1 MEIYVYGLI
10 LTGYLILGFLS
21 REESG
26 RPDEKMARYIRRKT
40 QVWRRRKKEIRI
52 SDESAVRREMS
63 LLRPLDRTQDRV
75 EQFYVERIRIVLL
88 IILAGNILAAAS
100 YAAAGQNM
108 LLREGNFLAREE
120 IGGEDQNTELDVYL
134 EAEEEGEAGE
144 QERKRALQGSY
155 RLEVRS
161 RKYSDAELGKLAD
174 SLFEKLPS
182 QILGE
187 NKDLSHVTDSLVL
200 PEEAEGFPF
209 RILWESSSYALID
222 SDGTVGNLG
231 MKGDESEKVILS
243 AVLVYDNGTA
253 EGFRREKEYL
263 VTVLPPVMTDQ
274 ERLSEKIRE
283 SIRRADED
291 SAAEAELPLPREVEN
306 RRLEW
311 EEKPADPGFSILLF
325 AGIVA
330 VLTAAVMRSRLHE
343 SVEKRERQMIL
354 DYPQIIS
361 KFVLYLGAG
370 LSIRSTFL
378 RLGEEYQ
385 KGREAGKEERGAYE
399 EILRVCRELSS
410 GVSETE
416 AYAHFGQRCRPRQ
429 YARLS
434 TLLTQNLRK
443 GNQELLSVMQQEAQA
458 SYEERRNMARKLG
471 EEAETKLLLPMI
483 MMLTITM
490 LIIIIPAYYS
500 FAM

>member
-10 LTGYLILGFLS
+10 LIGYLVLGFLS

-26 RPDEKMARYIRRKT
+26 RLDERMALYIRRKT
-40 QVWRRRKKEIRI
+40 QAWRRMKKGIRI

-63 LLRPLDRTQDRV
+63 ILKPLDRTQNRV

-88 IILAGNILAAAS
+88 IILAGDILAAAS

-108 LLREGNFLAREE
+108 LLKEGSRLVRDE
-120 IGGEDQNTELDVYL
+120 IGGEDRTTELEIYL
-134 EAEEEGEAGE
+134 EPDGTEGSEN
-144 QERKRALQGSY
+144 QEKKRTPQGSC

-161 RKYSDAELGKLAD
+161 RRYSVAELEKLAET
-174 SLFEKLPS
+174 LFEKLPAMV
-182 QILGE
+182 LNE
-187 NKDLSHVTDSLVL
+187 NKDLSHVTGNLVL
-200 PEEAEGFPF
+200 PEEAYGFPF

-222 SDGTVGNLG
+222 SDGTVGNIG
-231 MKGDESEKVILS
+231 MKGGGSEKVILS

-253 EGFRREKEYL
+253 EGFRRVKEYL
-263 VTVLPPVMTDQ
+263 VTVFPPTVTEQ
-274 ERLSEKIRE
+274 ERLSEKILESVRE
-283 SIRRADED
+283 ADEE
-291 SAAEAELPLPREVEN
+291 SAAESVFPLPQTVED
-306 RRLEW
+306 RKLFW
-311 EEKPADPGFSILLF
+311 EEKPADPGPSILLF

-330 VLTAAVMRSRLHE
+330 VLMAAVMRSRLHE
-343 SVEKRERQMIL
+343 KVERRERQMIL

-370 LSIRSTFL
+370 MSIRSTFIL
-378 RLGEEYQ
+378 LGKEYQ

-410 GVSETE
+410 GVPETE
-416 AYAHFGQRCRPRQ
+416 AYARFGQRCRPRQ

-443 GNQELLSVMQQEAQA
+443 GNQEMLSVMQQEAQA

>member
-1 MEIYVYGLI
+1 MEIYVYGLF
-10 LTGYLILGFLS
+10 LTGYLTLGFLS

-26 RPDEKMARYIRRKT
+26 GLFEKMARYIRRKT
-40 QVWRRRKKEIRI
+40 QERSRRKKRIRI
-52 SDESAVRREMS
+52 SDESAVRREIS
-63 LLRPLDRTQDRV
+63 LLKPLDRTQTGV
-75 EQFYVERIRIVLL
+75 EQFYVERIRLVLL
-88 IILAGNILAAAS
+88 IFLAGDILAAAS
-100 YAAAGQNM
+100 YAAAGSNM
-108 LLREGNFLAREE
+108 LLKEENRLVREG
-120 IGGEDQNTELDVYL
+120 IGGEDKNTELEVYL
-134 EAEEEGEAGE
+134 EPEREEVQGE
-144 QERKRALQGSY
+144 QETKRTLLGNYQ
-155 RLEVRS
+155 LEVRS
-161 RKYSDAELGKLAD
+161 RKYSDEKLENLAEN
-174 SLFEKLPS
+174 LFEKLPGM
-182 QILGE
+182 ILDTNE
-187 NKDLSHVTDSLVL
+187 DLSHVTDSLAL
-200 PEEAEGFPF
+200 PEEADGFPF

-222 SDGTVGNLG
+222 SDGTVGNIG
-231 MKGDESEKVILS
+231 MKDGESEKVTLS
-243 AVLVYDNGTA
+243 AVLVYDNGTV
-253 EGFRREKEYL
+253 EGFRREREFP
-263 VTVLPPVMTDQ
+263 VTVLPPSMTDQ

-283 SIRRADED
+283 AIRRADED
-291 SAAEAELPLPREVEN
+291 SAAETVFPLPQEVEN
-306 RRLEW
+306 RRLAW
-311 EEKPADPGFSILLF
+311 AEKPSDPGPSILMF

-330 VLTAAVMRSRLHE
+330 VLAAAVMRSRLHE
-343 SVEKRERQMIL
+343 KVERRERQMVL

-370 LSIRSTFL
+370 LSIRSTFI

-385 KGREAGKEERGAYE
+385 KGREDGKEERGAYE

-416 AYAHFGQRCRPRQ
+416 AYAHFGQRCRMRQ

-458 SYEERRNMARKLG
+458 SFEERRNLARKLG

>member
-10 LTGYLILGFLS
+10 LAGYLVLGFLS
-21 REESG
+21 REERG
-26 RPDEKMARYIRRKT
+26 DPAEKMARYVYRKAMERT
-40 QVWRRRKKEIRI
+40 RSKKGILM
-52 SDESAVRREMS
+52 SDEGTVRREIS
-63 LLRPLDRTQDRV
+63 LLRPLDKTQSYL
-75 EQFYVERIRIVLL
+75 EQFYVERIRVMLL
-88 IILAGNILAAAS
+88 IFFAGNLLAAAS

-108 LLREGNFLAREE
+108 LLREGDRLTREE
-120 IGGEDQNTELDVYL
+120 IDGEDRNAELEVYV
-134 EAEEEGEAGE
+134 ES
-144 QERKRALQGSY
+144 ERKEHSDGREETWAPGGSY
-155 RLEVRS
+155 QLQVRS
-161 RKYSDAELGKLAD
+161 RKYSNADLEQLAENVFK
-174 SLFEKLPS
+174 KLPGMM
-182 QILGE
+182 LGD
-187 NKDLSHVTDSLVL
+187 NKDLLHVTSNLVL
-200 PEEAEGFPF
+200 PEAVDGFPF
-209 RILWESSSYALID
+209 RILWESSSYALVD
-222 SDGTVGNLG
+222 ADGTVGNLG
-231 MKGDESEKVILS
+231 MRGDECEKVILS
-243 AVLVYDNGTA
+243 AVLVYDNGTE
-253 EGFRREKEYL
+253 EGFRREKDYPI
-263 VTVLPPVMTDQ
+263 TVVPYEMNEQ
-274 ERLSEKIRE
+274 ERISEKIRK
-283 SIRRADED
+283 SIIKNDVE
-291 SAAEAELPLPREVEN
+291 SAADPEFPLPQEVEN
-306 RRLEW
+306 RRLHW
-311 EEKPADPGFSILLF
+311 EEKPADPGLSILLF

-330 VLTAAVMRSRLHE
+330 VLMAAAMKSRLHE
-343 SVEKRERQMIL
+343 KVEKRQRQMIL

-416 AYAHFGQRCRPRQ
+416 AYAHFGQRCRSRQ

-443 GNQELLSVMQQEAQA
+443 GNQELLSVMQQEARA

>member
-10 LTGYLILGFLS
+10 FVAYLVLGFLS
-21 REESG
+21 GEESG
-26 RPDEKMARYIRRKT
+26 RTDERMARYIRRKT
-40 QVWRRRKKEIRI
+40 QEWGRRKKGIRI

-63 LLRPLDRTQDRV
+63 LLKPLDRTQNRV

-88 IILAGNILAAAS
+88 IILAGDILAAAS
-100 YAAAGQNM
+100 YAAAGRNM
-108 LLREGNFLAREE
+108 LLREGSRLVRDG
-120 IGGEDQNTELDVYL
+120 IGGEDQNTELEVYL
-134 EAEEEGEAGE
+134 EPEGAGE
-144 QERKRALQGSY
+144 PGNQDTKRTLQGSY
-155 RLEVRS
+155 QLEVRS
-161 RKYSDAELGKLAD
+161 RKYSGAELEKLAETI
-174 SLFEKLPS
+174 FEKLPS
-182 QILGE
+182 MILNE
-187 NKDLSHVTDSLVL
+187 NKDLSHVTGSLAL
-200 PEEAEGFPF
+200 PEEADGFPF

-231 MKGDESEKVILS
+231 MKGGESEKVILS

-263 VTVLPPVMTDQ
+263 VTVLPPAVTEQ

-283 SIRRADED
+283 SVRKADEE
-291 SAAEAELPLPREVEN
+291 SAAEALFPLPQMVED
-306 RRLEW
+306 RKLFW
-311 EEKPADPGFSILLF
+311 EEKPADPGLSILLF
-325 AGIVA
+325 AVIVA
-330 VLTAAVMRSRLHE
+330 VLMAAVMRSRLHE
-343 SVEKRERQMIL
+343 KVKRRERQMIL

-370 LSIRSTFL
+370 LSIRSTFIM
-378 RLGEEYQ
+378 LGKEYQ

-410 GVSETE
+410 GVPETE
-416 AYAHFGQRCRPRQ
+416 AYARFGQRCRTRQ

>member
-10 LTGYLILGFLS
+10 LIGYLVLGFLS
-21 REESG
+21 REEGG
-26 RPDEKMARYIRRKT
+26 RLDERMARYIRRKT
-40 QVWRRRKKEIRI
+40 QAWRRMKKGIRI

-63 LLRPLDRTQDRV
+63 ILKPLDRTQNRV

-88 IILAGNILAAAS
+88 IILAGDILAAAC

-108 LLREGNFLAREE
+108 LLREGSRLVRDE
-120 IGGEDQNTELDVYL
+120 IGGVDRTTELEVYL
-134 EAEEEGEAGE
+134 EPEGAGE
-144 QERKRALQGSY
+144 SGYQEKKRTLQGGCQ
-155 RLEVRS
+155 LEVRS
-161 RKYSDAELGKLAD
+161 RRYSTAELEKLAETI
-174 SLFEKLPS
+174 FEKLPAM
-182 QILGE
+182 ILNE
-187 NKDLSHVTDSLVL
+187 NKDLSHVTGSLAL
-200 PEEAEGFPF
+200 PEEADGFPF

-222 SDGTVGNLG
+222 SDGTVGNIG
-231 MKGDESEKVILS
+231 MKGGDSEKVILS
-243 AVLVYDNGTA
+243 AVLIYDNGTA

-263 VTVLPPVMTDQ
+263 ITVFPPSVTEQ

-283 SIRRADED
+283 LVRKADEE
-291 SAAEAELPLPREVEN
+291 SAAESVFPLPQTVED
-306 RRLEW
+306 RKLFW
-311 EEKPADPGFSILLF
+311 EEKPADPGPSILLF

-330 VLTAAVMRSRLHE
+330 VLMAAVMRSRLHE
-343 SVEKRERQMIL
+343 KVERRERQMIL

-370 LSIRSTFL
+370 MSIRSTFIM
-378 RLGEEYQ
+378 LGKEYQ

-410 GVSETE
+410 GVPETE
-416 AYAHFGQRCRPRQ
+416 AYARFGQRCRPRQ

-443 GNQELLSVMQQEAQA
+443 GNQEMLSVMQQEAQA